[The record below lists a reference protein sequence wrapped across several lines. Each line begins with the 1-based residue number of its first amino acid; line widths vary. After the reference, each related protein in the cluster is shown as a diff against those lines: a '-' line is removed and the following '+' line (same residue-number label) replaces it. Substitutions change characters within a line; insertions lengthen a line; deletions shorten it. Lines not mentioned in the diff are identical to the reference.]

1 MYQTESHEGRN
12 SYTRRCH
19 YWSLLNVSSCRSMY
33 ATASSSLAKR
43 AIQHHNNH
51 WLILEAR
58 QAFRKVDTAAI
69 NLLVPLR
76 SLPGY
81 QYPP

>member
-1 MYQTESHEGRN
+1 
-12 SYTRRCH
+12 
-19 YWSLLNVSSCRSMY
+19 MY